1 MRRAVRSF
9 TVEVRR
15 RPRLATTSNRDAQSS
30 ETSSSPA
37 GLDRESHRAAA
48 ATFGAKKLDQSPG
61 AVASSLKGRI
71 LPSLVPDKSPRRML
85 RDVAPTSAESD
96 PPSRAPKR
104 TSKGKDQA
112 SRLPRNLRFSSA
124 ASAPLAERLSTK
136 SRRTAS
142 VQWDEEARIFSPRVP
157 TTARSQVVGDA
168 GGLALSAKAKR
179 RAEMAI
185 SRDDVRAKPLPDEQR
200 SMMATD
206 SPATLPSR
214 VDDRSPQGRKR
225 TIMARYV
232 FGDELKPGERWKRRL
247 LTSRR

>member
-1 MRRAVRSF
+1 LLRLAPQGRLRRDESAEWWAGTTLRRAVPSF

-71 LPSLVPDKSPRRML
+71 LPSLVPDESLRRML
-85 RDVAPTSAESD
+85 RDAAPTSAESD

-112 SRLPRNLRFSSA
+112 SRLPRNLRSRLKRTRRWPRDCRPSHV
-124 ASAPLAERLSTK
+124 ERLACNRMK
-136 SRRTAS
+136 RQAFRRGSRR
-142 VQWDEEARIFSPRVP
+142 PRKVK
-157 TTARSQVVGDA
+157 
-168 GGLALSAKAKR
+168 LS
-179 RAEMAI
+179 E
-185 SRDDVRAKPLPDEQR
+185 
-200 SMMATD
+200 T
-206 SPATLPSR
+206 PAVWP
-214 VDDRSPQGRKR
+214 
-225 TIMARYV
+225 
-232 FGDELKPGERWKRRL
+232 
-247 LTSRR
+247 